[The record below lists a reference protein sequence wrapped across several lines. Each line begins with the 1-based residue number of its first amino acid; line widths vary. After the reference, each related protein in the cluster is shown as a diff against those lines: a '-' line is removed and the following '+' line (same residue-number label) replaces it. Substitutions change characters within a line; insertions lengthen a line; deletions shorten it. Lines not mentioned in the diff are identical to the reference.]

1 MFNWVFSV
9 ASIGL
14 TVLLSLSYRQARR
27 RRCALEDADLLREA
41 VDSSEDEEEEE
52 VEIASVVRDQVWGSD
67 AGSGYIIIVSTGAG
81 T

>member
-1 MFNWVFSV
+1 MFNWIFSV

-27 RRCALEDADLLREA
+27 RRCALGDADLLREA
-41 VDSSEDEEEEE
+41 VDSSEDEEE

>member
-41 VDSSEDEEEEE
+41 VDSNGDEE
-52 VEIASVVRDQVWGSD
+52 VDIASVVRDQVWGSD
-67 AGSGYIIIVSTGAG
+67 AGPGYNHRCFYRC
-81 T
+81 

>member
-41 VDSSEDEEEEE
+41 VDSSEDEEEE